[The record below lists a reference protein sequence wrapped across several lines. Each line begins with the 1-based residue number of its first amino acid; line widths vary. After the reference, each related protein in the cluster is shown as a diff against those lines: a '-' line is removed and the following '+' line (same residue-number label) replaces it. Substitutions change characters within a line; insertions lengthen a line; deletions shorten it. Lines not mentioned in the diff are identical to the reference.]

1 MCTCW
6 CHTISFDHFLGFLVR
21 LLVTLWPSMILF
33 VDGIDGK
40 FNTTRCH
47 IGSIPASNTHAIVPF
62 ESAHGQCSFDPA
74 VAMLKLFTSFL
85 IKSNLCTQKL
95 CLIYRKHCIKE
106 HSLIRLLIDQ
116 TKGFKHFL
124 FR

>member
-1 MCTCW
+1 
-6 CHTISFDHFLGFLVR
+6 
-21 LLVTLWPSMILF
+21 MILF

-40 FNTTRCH
+40 FYTTWCH
-47 IGSIPASNTHAIVPF
+47 IGIIPASNTHAIVPCI
-62 ESAHGQCSFDPA
+62 SAHGQCSFDPA
-74 VAMLKLFTSFL
+74 VAVLMLFTSFL
-85 IKSNLCTQKL
+85 IKVYLSTQQL
-95 CLIYRKHCIKE
+95 HLIYGKHRIKE